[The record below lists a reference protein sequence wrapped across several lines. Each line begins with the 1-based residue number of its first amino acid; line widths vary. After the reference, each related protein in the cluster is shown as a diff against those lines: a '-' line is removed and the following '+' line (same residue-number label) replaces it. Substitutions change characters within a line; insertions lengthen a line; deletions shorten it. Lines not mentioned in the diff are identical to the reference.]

1 VRVAPRP
8 TRTATYA
15 EFAWRLAGKGI
26 RAAGMVHCVP
36 LLDCYNCGRENVLF
50 LAKLNETFI
59 TLLLQCGIV
68 IAELYT

>member
-1 VRVAPRP
+1 M
-8 TRTATYA
+8 RTATCA

-26 RAAGMVHCVP
+26 RAAGMVHCASSSG
-36 LLDCYNCGRENVLF
+36 CYNCDRENVLF

-68 IAELYT
+68 IVELCT